1 MFIRYVAKRGFTLIE
16 ALVAGALGM
25 MILYVLVALLIPA
38 LRVSAQ
44 GTERVELDQR
54 AALLE
59 GRLTRAL
66 KETCRSGVGWLVA
79 GWNGTGEVPEQAER
93 FLSIHPLL
101 GALSDSRQDWS
112 RSLTVFHWKD
122 GQLTES
128 SLTLTEAPVKAV
140 TLPWSELVSQTL
152 APPRLVMKE
161 VRSFSA
167 QLAEGPRVNYTFVLE
182 KGAQELTLSRVV
194 FLSNSSQ

>member
-1 MFIRYVAKRGFTLIE
+1 MRYVARRGFTLIE
-16 ALVAGALGM
+16 ILLAGALGVM
-25 MILYVLVALLIPA
+25 VLYVLIALLIPA

-44 GTERVELDQR
+44 GTDRVELDQR

-66 KETCRSGVGWLVA
+66 KATCRSGVGWLVA
-79 GWNGTGEVPEQAER
+79 GWSGVGEAPEQAER
-93 FLSIHPLL
+93 FLTVHSLR

-112 RSLTVFHWKD
+112 NGLTVFHWKE

-140 TLPWSELVSQTL
+140 TLSWSELASQSL
-152 APPRLVMKE
+152 APARLVMKD

-167 QLAEGPRVNYTFVLE
+167 HLSEGPRVNYTLVLE
-182 KGAQELTLSRVV
+182 KGTQELTLSRAV
-194 FLSNSSQ
+194 FLANSSQ